1 MKPDYAL
8 LGLLARR
15 PASGYDI
22 GKWLRQEGR
31 WYGRTASMTPIYRA
45 LNTLADL
52 GWVSVRVDPRERA
65 PDAKVYRLTEAGR
78 EALRAWAAT
87 PFQPS
92 DRPMSPEFIV
102 HLEFAGQLGPAYAL
116 DIVTRELEFRR
127 AQRAAELTEEQWWD
141 WGEPDIP
148 EIDGA
153 WLAHVSRIVHDRGW
167 QSTSLF
173 IGWLETTQR
182 ALRALVA
189 EVGSTALESS
199 ESTAPT
205 APAPTGSMQ
214 AAPAEHAT

>member
-15 PASGYDI
+15 PASGYDL

-31 WYGRTASMTPIYRA
+31 WYGRSTSMTPIYRA
-45 LNTLADL
+45 LNTMSEL
-52 GWVSVRVDPRERA
+52 GWVTARIDTREGA
-65 PDAKVYRLTEAGR
+65 PDAKVYRLTSEGR
-78 EALRAWAAT
+78 QALLEWARK

-92 DRPMSPEFIV
+92 TRPMSPEFIV
-102 HLEFAGQLGPAYAL
+102 HMEFAGQLGPEYAL
-116 DIVTRELEFRR
+116 DIVTRELDFRR
-127 AQRAAELTEEQWWD
+127 AQRRHELDEELWWD

-153 WLAHVSRIVHDRGW
+153 WLDQVARLVHDRGW

-182 ALRALVA
+182 TLRSVV
-189 EVGSTALESS
+189 EHRRGEGPVE
-199 ESTAPT
+199 
-205 APAPTGSMQ
+205 PTGIRG
-214 AAPAEHAT
+214 PAEPQAR